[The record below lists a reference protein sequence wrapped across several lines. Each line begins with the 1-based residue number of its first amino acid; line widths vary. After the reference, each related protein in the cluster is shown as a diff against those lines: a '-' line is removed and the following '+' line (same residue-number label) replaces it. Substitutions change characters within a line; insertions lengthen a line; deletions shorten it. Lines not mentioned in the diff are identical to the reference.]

1 MTPALL
7 LAAGASQRLG
17 RPKAL
22 LPYRGSSL
30 IEHAAETLLAA
41 GCQPVLVVLGAEKDK
56 ARARVKGLPVGIVE
70 CDDAKEGL
78 SASIRAGVEALA
90 TAAPDAAGLL
100 LALVDQPLVTAG
112 LLERLIEAG
121 REGGLAASDYG
132 EAIGPPAYFA
142 REYFTELTTLRGD
155 RGAKRILQA
164 HRNRLRLVEFPGG
177 ALDVDR
183 STDYERLL
191 SGS

>member
-41 GCQPVLVVLGAEKDK
+41 GCQPVLLVLGAEKDK

-70 CDDAKEGL
+70 CDDAKEGM

-90 TAAPDAAGLL
+90 TAAPAAAGLL

-112 LLERLIEAG
+112 LLERLIAAG
-121 REGGLAASDYG
+121 GEGGLAASDYG

-142 REYFTELTTLRGD
+142 REYFAELAALRGD

-164 HRNRLRLVEFPGG
+164 HRDRLRLIEFPGG

-183 STDYERLL
+183 ATDYERLL